1 MSKNKPMKTEED
13 IEQEIS
19 RLKGSYYVKLAKKEE
34 RVRYR
39 RRQYA
44 YTLRMY
50 EKKGKQLAALGVT
63 IESLDELDESVQA
76 PDFQTG
82 EG

>member
-1 MSKNKPMKTEED
+1 MSDYKPMKTDDD

-19 RLKGSYYVKLAKKEE
+19 RLRDSYYVKLAKKEE
-34 RVRYR
+34 RIRYR

-50 EKKGKQLAALGVT
+50 EKKGKQLAAQGVT
-63 IESLDELDESVQA
+63 IESLDEMDE
-76 PDFQTG
+76 PLEG
-82 EG
+82 EMT